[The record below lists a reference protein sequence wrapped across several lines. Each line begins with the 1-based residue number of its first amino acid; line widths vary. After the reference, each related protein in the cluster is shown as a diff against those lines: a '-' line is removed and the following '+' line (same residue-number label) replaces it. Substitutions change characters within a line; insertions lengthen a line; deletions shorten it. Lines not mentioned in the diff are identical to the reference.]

1 MMDNEFTVEYAS
13 EQISAAAGYM
23 PGLKF
28 KEGSIV
34 YMCQDTSNGK
44 DAARATILLLR
55 YHSVLKANIRNVQGA

>member
-1 MMDNEFTVEYAS
+1 MVDDEFTVNYAP
-13 EQISAAAGYM
+13 EQISAATSYM

-44 DAARATILLLR
+44 NAAGATIFLLR
-55 YHSVLKANIRNVQGA
+55 YYSVLKANIRNVQGA